1 MTPAPDRQSHAKI
14 SRRYDQRNRSLET
27 LSAQLRRKINI
38 LSQAEKEIWNID
50 IVKQRFV
57 TFLMCR
63 ADNFTVRHG
72 HSRLDSRAGCE
83 FVVSAPKLCF
93 FVLAVAVINA
103 VSQTSSE
110 ENNQLPSQAKQV
122 HGVAVPV
129 PKEIF
134 RSLDQFRDANW
145 SAVKRPEVAR
155 WKSRGDQAQIA
166 TLLGVV
172 IAEGFIAMEAED
184 STEVKNLG
192 STVLALARGLGV
204 EKRAIRR
211 SRSIIE
217 LADKGEWT
225 AARQEW
231 DGVLSDLESGMIEL
245 KSAQLAQL
253 VSVGGW
259 LRGTEALSALVL
271 QKYSPERTELLRQPV
286 LVSYLEKQLL
296 AMSSDFQAA
305 PIVGKLLDGIR
316 KIRSLVES
324 ENRPLPKETVREVHR
339 ICDEL
344 VPLSS
349 RRLD

>member
-1 MTPAPDRQSHAKI
+1 
-14 SRRYDQRNRSLET
+14 
-27 LSAQLRRKINI
+27 
-38 LSQAEKEIWNID
+38 
-50 IVKQRFV
+50 VKWKKRF
-57 TFLMCR
+57 
-63 ADNFTVRHG
+63 
-72 HSRLDSRAGCE
+72 RAGFE

-93 FVLAVAVINA
+93 FILAVAVIPA
-103 VSQTSSE
+103 FAQTSYEQNS
-110 ENNQLPSQAKQV
+110 QLPSQARQV

-145 SAVKRPEVAR
+145 RAVKRPEAAR
-155 WKSRGDQAQIA
+155 WKSHGDQAQIA
-166 TLLGVV
+166 ILLGVV

-192 STVLALARGLGV
+192 RTVLALARGLGV
-204 EKRAIRR
+204 EERALRR
-211 SRSIIE
+211 SRSIME
-217 LADKGEWT
+217 LADKNEWT

-271 QKYSPERTELLRQPV
+271 QKYSSERSALIRQPV
-286 LVSYLEKQLL
+286 LVDYLQKQLL
-296 AMSSDFQAA
+296 AMSSDIQAR

-316 KIRSLVES
+316 RIRTLVES
-324 ENRPLPKETVREVHR
+324 ENGPLPEETVRKVHG
-339 ICDEL
+339 ICKEL

>member
-1 MTPAPDRQSHAKI
+1 M
-14 SRRYDQRNRSLET
+14 
-27 LSAQLRRKINI
+27 SAL
-38 LSQAEKEIWNID
+38 
-50 IVKQRFV
+50 
-57 TFLMCR
+57 
-63 ADNFTVRHG
+63 
-72 HSRLDSRAGCE
+72 
-83 FVVSAPKLCF
+83 KLCF
-93 FVLAVAVINA
+93 FIQAVLAVPVLA
-103 VSQTSSE
+103 QTPSE
-110 ENNQLPSQAKQV
+110 QNSPVPSQAKQV
-122 HGVAVPV
+122 HGLAVPV

-145 SAVKRPEVAR
+145 SAVKRPELAR
-155 WKSRGDQAQIA
+155 WKSHGDQAQIA

-192 STVLALARGLGV
+192 RTVLALARGLGV
-204 EKRAIRR
+204 EKRALRR
-211 SRSIIE
+211 SRSIVE

-271 QKYSPERTELLRQPV
+271 QKYSSEHSELLRQPV

-296 AMSSDFQAA
+296 AMSSDLQGAT
-305 PIVGKLLDGIR
+305 IVGKLLDGIR
-316 KIRSLVES
+316 KIRALVES
-324 ENRPLPKETVREVHR
+324 ENGPLPEETVRKVHR

-344 VPLSS
+344 VPMSS
-349 RRLD
+349 QRPD